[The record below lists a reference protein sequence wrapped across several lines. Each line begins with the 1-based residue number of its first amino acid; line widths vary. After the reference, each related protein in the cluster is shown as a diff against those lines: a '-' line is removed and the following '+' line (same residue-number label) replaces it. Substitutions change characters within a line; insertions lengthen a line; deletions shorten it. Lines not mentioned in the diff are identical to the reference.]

1 MTKTR
6 PSYFIYLLIFVL
18 LLLAASLYVWREDVT
33 TYFFSRSLKVNNN
46 ALAAADNR
54 SEVISLDILRD
65 PRVKSLTSQTKLFN
79 YYDLVKSQDLIIE
92 QSPVISLPPTEEG
105 GAPVT
110 IMPSRVRVGNSNPF
124 VKKDRR

>member
-6 PSYFIYLLIFVL
+6 PSYFIYLLVFIL
-18 LLLAASLYVWREDVT
+18 LLLAASLYVWREDIT
-33 TYFFSRSLKVNNN
+33 TYFFSQNLEVSNN
-46 ALAAADNR
+46 APAAADDR
-54 SEVISLDILRD
+54 SDVISLDILRD
-65 PRVKSLTSQTKLFN
+65 PRVKSLTPQIKLFN
-79 YYDLVKSQDLIIE
+79 YYDLVKSQDLIMA
-92 QSPVISLPPTEEG
+92 QSPLISLPPTEEG